1 MKLGFFTMPIHPLD
15 KDWRQSLREDREAFV
30 LADELG
36 FVEGYVGEHVTDA
49 AENITSCV
57 TFIATLVD
65 ATKRIRLGTG
75 TVNMPNNHPAA
86 VAANI
91 AMLDHLLDG
100 RFNFGIS
107 PGGLL
112 SDAEVFGNLDANRN
126 EMFVE
131 AINQVLAIWAGE
143 APYNI
148 RGKYWTVSTER
159 TLVADIG
166 QGILAKPLQKPHPP
180 IVVTVVAP
188 FSKGVTEAAS
198 RGWEPISAN
207 FLMPAWVKS
216 HWPKYVEGCEKGG
229 RPADP
234 ANWRVARSIFVADD
248 DRTARDYVTAP
259 NSPYRLYYNNLVG
272 KLKMAGRAEAF
283 KERRDRP
290 TKPSRSTA

>member
-1 MKLGFFTMPIHPLD
+1 
-15 KDWRQSLREDREAFV
+15 
-30 LADELG
+30 
-36 FVEGYVGEHVTDA
+36 
-49 AENITSCV
+49 
-57 TFIATLVD
+57 
-65 ATKRIRLGTG
+65 
-75 TVNMPNNHPAA
+75 
-86 VAANI
+86 
-91 AMLDHLLDG
+91 MLDHLLDG
-100 RFNFGIS
+100 RFIFGIS

-112 SDAEVFGNLDANRN
+112 SDAEVFGNLNANRN

-131 AINQVLAIWAGE
+131 AINQVLAIWAGD

-148 RGKYWTVSTER
+148 KGKYWTVSTER
-159 TLVADIG
+159 TLMADIG

-234 ANWRVARSIFVADD
+234 ANWRVARSIFVADND
-248 DRTARDYVTAP
+248 KKARDYVMAP
-259 NSPYRLYYNNLVG
+259 NSPYRLYYNNLLT

-283 KERRDRP
+283 KEKRDMPDDAVTLDYVVDKLVIWGSPQAVTDKLLAFREEVGDFGTLLYAGKDWLDRDLGRRSMVLMAEKVLP
-290 TKPSRSTA
+290 AVNAAIKKS